1 MQNNKKEKD
10 MQFELQAKVV
20 INVESSN
27 ILGITTSFL
36 KSLAPIF
43 ASMVSM
49 VMFHFRDEYEKKG
62 YFSSILS
69 LEDGDSWC
77 WKSKDG
83 YNTITINSL
92 FGKIIL
98 PNPVVKI
105 KKKDGRICTKV
116 LGRKLL
122 SVSAFCQV
130 PDFMRQ
136 MLGTLGG
143 LMSFRNVEKSMKVFG
158 VFKVSLAS
166 IWRSLQWS
174 ANGLVINLKEEN
186 NATNEEKSIILES
199 DGTGVSTLKS
209 GKRGS
214 EIKVLMQRKENG
226 RLHFLGVKV
235 GKYSSKSDWEDLFNV
250 FKEAL
255 SCLKNTIKNYI
266 LVADGD
272 STVIDVFN
280 NLPLIGTTFFQRC
293 LWHIPHQL
301 KYMLWKDK
309 ADAEQKKNILKLAY
323 SAFLLRKTVSA
334 EDFKTYISMKLKRVE
349 ELIEK
354 CKNLGFDTCATF
366 LENAK
371 KNAFVLG
378 KSTTDNRNTS
388 LTERAMRTIK
398 QRTRY
403 AVWSEK
409 GSENVI
415 KIRLNHF
422 YNQNNIGLYFHT

>member
-1 MQNNKKEKD
+1 

-43 ASMVSM
+43 TTMVSM
-49 VMFHFRDEYEKKG
+49 VMFHYRDAYEKKG
-62 YFSSILS
+62 YITSLLS

-77 WKSKDG
+77 WKSKEG

-98 PNPVVKI
+98 PNPVVRI
-105 KKKDGRICTKV
+105 KKRDGHICSKV

-122 SVSAFCQV
+122 SVSPFCQI

-136 MLGTLGG
+136 MLGSLGG

-158 VFKVSLAS
+158 IFKVSLGS
-166 IWRSLQWS
+166 IWHCLQWS
-174 ANGLVINLKEEN
+174 VSHLSISLKEKTTT
-186 NATNEEKSIILES
+186 TNSVETIVLES

-226 RLHFLGVKV
+226 HLHFLGVKV
-235 GKYSSKSDWEDLFNV
+235 GKYSDKLDWEALFDD
-250 FKEAL
+250 FKKGF
-255 SCLKNTIKNYI
+255 STLKNVVKKCI

-272 STVIDVFN
+272 TTVIDVFN
-280 NLPLIGTTFFQRC
+280 NLFLNGKVFFQRC
-293 LWHIPHQL
+293 LWHIPHQM

-309 ADAEQKKNILKLAY
+309 AEITQKKHILNLTY

-334 EDFKTYISMKLKRVE
+334 QEFKPYILMKLNRIQ
-349 ELIEK
+349 ELIEE
-354 CKNLGFDTCATF
+354 CKNLGLNTCATF
-366 LENAK
+366 LQNAK

-378 KSTTDNRNTS
+378 KATTENRNTS

-409 GSENVI
+409 GAENAI

-422 YNQNNIGLYFHT
+422 YNQNEIGLYFHT

>member
-1 MQNNKKEKD
+1 M
-10 MQFELQAKVV
+10 
-20 INVESSN
+20 
-27 ILGITTSFL
+27 
-36 KSLAPIF
+36 
-43 ASMVSM
+43 
-49 VMFHFRDEYEKKG
+49 
-62 YFSSILS
+62 
-69 LEDGDSWC
+69 
-77 WKSKDG
+77 
-83 YNTITINSL
+83 
-92 FGKIIL
+92 
-98 PNPVVKI
+98 
-105 KKKDGRICTKV
+105 
-116 LGRKLL
+116 GRKLL
-122 SVSAFCQV
+122 SVSPFCQI

-136 MLGTLGG
+136 MLGSLGG
-143 LMSFRNVEKSMKVFG
+143 LMSFRNVEKSMQVFG
-158 VFKVSLAS
+158 IFKVSLAS

-174 ANGLVINLKEEN
+174 AKYLVINLKEEN
-186 NATNEEKSIILES
+186 SAGNEEKSIILES

-226 RLHFLGVKV
+226 HLHFLGVKV
-235 GKYSSKSDWEDLFNV
+235 GKYSNKSDWEDLFNG
-250 FKEAL
+250 FKMKL
-255 SCLKNTIKNYI
+255 STLKNTVKNYI

-272 STVIDVFN
+272 STVIDIFN
-280 NLPLIGTTFFQRC
+280 DLLLNGTTSFQRC
-293 LWHIPHQL
+293 LWHIPHQI

-309 ADAEQKKNILKLAY
+309 ADTEQKKHILNLTY

-334 EDFKTYISMKLKRVE
+334 EEFKTYISMKLKRIE
-349 ELIEK
+349 ELIKK
-354 CKNLGFDTCATF
+354 CKELGFDTCATF

-403 AVWSEK
+403 AVWGES

-422 YNQNNIGLYFHT
+422 YNQNKIGLYFHT